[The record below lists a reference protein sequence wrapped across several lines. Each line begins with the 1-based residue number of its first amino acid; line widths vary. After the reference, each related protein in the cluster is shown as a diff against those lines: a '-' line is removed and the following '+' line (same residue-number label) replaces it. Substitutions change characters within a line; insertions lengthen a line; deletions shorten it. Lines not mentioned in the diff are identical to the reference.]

1 MTAAPSRAVLSRW
14 ASELLNEPIGTAPEK
29 KCTNGVIYCKLLEAV
44 RPGTLNLTKV
54 NVSADAEHS
63 SLANYRILAAGLEK
77 AGVTVNI
84 DAGTLSKGQPAAT
97 LDLLHRLFALA
108 NPQAPPQK
116 GLAPLDANALPG
128 DRRAGKRRA
137 AEPAPA
143 PAPPKRAASA
153 VKDAPAEA
161 GETAGEVV
169 ASTPVEEVLRQQLED
184 AKLATAMAKAETANL
199 VEERDFYMRKLE
211 CIEDACMG
219 VPSESL
225 AQSVLKLL
233 GADEDEIETAT
244 AALM

>member
-116 GLAPLDANALPG
+116 GLAPLDANALP
-128 DRRAGKRRA
+128 AYVQPTY
-137 AEPAPA
+137 AEPIACVLHEA
-143 PAPPKRAASA
+143 NSLNFVTARINLCLGFSIILLDLL
-153 VKDAPAEA
+153 VTIAE
-161 GETAGEVV
+161 
-169 ASTPVEEVLRQQLED
+169 
-184 AKLATAMAKAETANL
+184 
-199 VEERDFYMRKLE
+199 
-211 CIEDACMG
+211 
-219 VPSESL
+219 
-225 AQSVLKLL
+225 
-233 GADEDEIETAT
+233 
-244 AALM
+244 